1 MLFEEIQICKDIPI
15 ADLIQEMEQWCDNV
29 FKLCDIKQITS
40 IFIIKRSDQTYTK
53 NNLKMIDICYYT
65 EFNSKWVA
73 FQ

>member
-15 ADLIQEMEQWCDNV
+15 ADLIQEMEQLCDNV

-53 NNLKMIDICYYT
+53 K
-65 EFNSKWVA
+65 
-73 FQ
+73 